1 MVISITT
8 KYDQMYVDTFGI
20 IQTQTLQCFPYG
32 NKVIETDVHS
42 TGVTP
47 DTWEPLDHH
56 TNVRCMATTNNI
68 FEILDSNEYYA

>member
-1 MVISITT
+1 MPSYRLLRFPQSIAFMVISITT

-42 TGVTP
+42 TRVTP
-47 DTWEPLDHH
+47 DT
-56 TNVRCMATTNNI
+56 
-68 FEILDSNEYYA
+68 